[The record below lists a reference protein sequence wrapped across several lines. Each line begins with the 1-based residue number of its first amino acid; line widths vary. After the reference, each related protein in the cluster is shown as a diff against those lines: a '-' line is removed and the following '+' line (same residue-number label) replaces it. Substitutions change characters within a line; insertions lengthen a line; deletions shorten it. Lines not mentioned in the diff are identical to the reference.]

1 MKSLLG
7 KLRVVLIGLAI
18 FTYGEVL
25 GADWKLY
32 GLGDGIIRNYTD
44 KGVINMVG
52 KHGSS
57 FENLSQTIGLEEI
70 NYSDRKRPNLS
81 FNHYS
86 KEGNEMNWREWL
98 EIIWGRAE
106 KVSATINGNLVQGWL
121 LKATRNIRQDGILY
135 LHGGTFDLEKP
146 IINRFTDAL
155 SYRVMGYHVLLL
167 KFPDEDEN
175 VQPNPNLDIPE
186 IRDAPILFRGL
197 VGIDKIHII
206 TVSRGGYPG
215 LFAFQQYPDL
225 FGKIV
230 CMCPPIHT
238 ENEAWLEPQH
248 TWAKNYLRQKLP
260 SPMVLA
266 EQGAYTY
273 LASRM
278 LMIGGANDPVCH
290 PSSQSDKFAK
300 TVGCRSI
307 IVPKYAHN
315 VSMSSMAREEAM
327 QFIRGR

>member
-1 MKSLLG
+1 MKSLPVKLG
-7 KLRVVLIGLAI
+7 VILVGLAI
-18 FTYGEVL
+18 FTHTEVW
-25 GADWKLY
+25 GAD
-32 GLGDGIIRNYTD
+32 GR
-44 KGVINMVG
+44 
-52 KHGSS
+52 S
-57 FENLSQTIGLEEI
+57 F
-70 NYSDRKRPNLS
+70 
-81 FNHYS
+81 
-86 KEGNEMNWREWL
+86 REWL

-121 LKATRNIRQDGILY
+121 LKATRNIRQNGILY
-135 LHGGTFDLEKP
+135 LHGGTFDIEQNIL
-146 IINRFTDAL
+146 NRFTDAL
-155 SYRVMGYHVLLL
+155 SYRAMGYHVLLL
-167 KFPDEDEN
+167 KFPDEDEGGP
-175 VQPNPNLDIPE
+175 PNPNLDIIK
-186 IRDAPILFRGL
+186 IRDASILFRGS
-197 VGIDKIHII
+197 VEIGKIHII

-215 LFAFQQYPDL
+215 LFAFQQHPDL
-225 FGKIV
+225 FETIT

-248 TWAKNYLRQKLP
+248 NWAKTYLRQKLP

-266 EQGAYTY
+266 EQGAYTD

-315 VSMSSMAREEAM
+315 VFMSTMARKEAM
-327 QFIRGR
+327 QFIGGR

>member
-1 MKSLLG
+1 MNIGRNTKRVDLMKSLSVKLG
-7 KLRVVLIGLAI
+7 VILIGLAI
-18 FTYGEVL
+18 FTYGEVW
-25 GADWKLY
+25 GEDWR
-32 GLGDGIIRNYTD
+32 G
-44 KGVINMVG
+44 
-52 KHGSS
+52 
-57 FENLSQTIGLEEI
+57 
-70 NYSDRKRPNLS
+70 
-81 FNHYS
+81 
-86 KEGNEMNWREWL
+86 WREWL
-98 EIIWGRAE
+98 EIIRGRAE
-106 KVSATINGNLVQGWL
+106 KVSATVNGNLVQGWL

-135 LHGGTFDLEKP
+135 LHGGTFDLEKS

-175 VQPNPNLDIPE
+175 VQPNPNLDILE
-186 IRDAPILFRGL
+186 IRDAPILFREL
-197 VGIDKIHII
+197 VSIEKIHII

-215 LFAFQQYPDL
+215 LFAFQQYPNL
-225 FGKIV
+225 FDRIV

-238 ENEAWLEPQH
+238 ENESWLEPQH

-266 EQGAYTY
+266 EQGGYAD

-278 LMIGGANDPVCH
+278 LMIGGENDPVCH

-300 TVGCRSI
+300 AVGCRSI

-315 VSMSSMAREEAM
+315 VSMSTKAREEAM

>member
-7 KLRVVLIGLAI
+7 KLGIVLVIGLAI
-18 FTYGEVL
+18 FTYAKVW

-32 GLGDGIIRNYTD
+32 GQRND
-44 KGVINMVG
+44 
-52 KHGSS
+52 
-57 FENLSQTIGLEEI
+57 
-70 NYSDRKRPNLS
+70 
-81 FNHYS
+81 
-86 KEGNEMNWREWL
+86 MNWREWL

-106 KVSATINGNLVQGWL
+106 KVSATVNGNLVQGWL

-175 VQPNPNLDIPE
+175 AQPNPNLDIPE

-215 LFAFQQYPDL
+215 LFAFQQYPEL
-225 FGKIV
+225 FDRFVAI
-230 CMCPPIHT
+230 CPPIDAD
-238 ENEAWLEPQH
+238 NQDWLRTQH
-248 TWAKNYLRQKLP
+248 DWAVKYLTQKLP
-260 SPMVLA
+260 SPMTLA
-266 EQGAYTY
+266 EQGAFSS

-278 LMIGGANDPVCH
+278 LMIGGANDTTCP
-290 PSSQSDKFAK
+290 PISQSEKFAK
-300 TVGCRSI
+300 TVGCASV
-307 IVPKYAHN
+307 IVPKYGHN
-315 VSMSSMAREEAM
+315 VSMSTKAREEAM
-327 QFIRGR
+327 QFIQGGKVVKLRR